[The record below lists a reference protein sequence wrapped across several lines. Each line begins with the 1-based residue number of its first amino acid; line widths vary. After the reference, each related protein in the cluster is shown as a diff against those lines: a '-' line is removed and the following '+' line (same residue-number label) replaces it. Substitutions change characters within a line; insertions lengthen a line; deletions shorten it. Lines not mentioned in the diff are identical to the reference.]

1 MPDDTTDLT
10 TEIRRNDHDTSE
22 QVLILKTNKAERS
35 MSNNIVTDGILS
47 TAGGLAGK
55 RVNLGFENIQLQGNI
70 KNTQEGTYPTGGS
83 NPSVDLSE
91 WARATEKEM
100 ALSHAFRS
108 WGPNASD
115 GFDTLVW
122 GPREIT
128 GMFSKLTTTQ
138 DRGSDGAE
146 QYTYSIE
153 WTHANVY
160 VGDS

>member
-1 MPDDTTDLT
+1 MPDDTTDLS
-10 TEIRRNDHDTSE
+10 TEIRRNDYATSG
-22 QVLILKTNKAERS
+22 VSFNLKSTKAERS

-70 KNTQEGTYPTGGS
+70 KNTQEGTYPTGGD

-91 WARATEKEM
+91 WNRATEKEM
-100 ALSHAFRS
+100 ALSHAFRA
-108 WGPNASD
+108 WGPNAND

-128 GMFSKLTTTQ
+128 GMFSKLTTTENRTN
-138 DRGSDGAE
+138 DGSE